1 MKNRIIILGNGFV
14 GSNLAKH
21 FLKQNIEHSVFSKN
35 TFDYSNQAYLKNYL
49 SNIKDD
55 IKAVI
60 NCSGYTG
67 VPNVDACEK
76 NKDLCWKLN
85 VSDPINVVE
94 ACNDLNI
101 PIIHVGSGC
110 IYSGYDKIY
119 TEDDTPDF
127 GVGSRDASYYS
138 QCKHSFEMM
147 SKHCNRY
154 IFRIRIPYIDESCS
168 KNYFNKIL
176 KYNTLINELNSVT
189 SIKDFNL
196 FVEAFLNKLEQ
207 IPYGLY
213 NVVHTQPVM
222 AEEVIDILKKN
233 GLNNPEWHFI
243 KTKDLNTVAKRSNCV
258 LSTDKIKN
266 LGLELPNAL
275 DSIERDVKIL
285 SETYDQNNS

>member
-1 MKNRIIILGNGFV
+1 MKNNIIILGKGFV
-14 GSNLAKH
+14 GRNLAKH
-21 FLKQNIEHSVFSKN
+21 FSNKNIPHFNISKELI
-35 TFDYSNQAYLKNYL
+35 DYTKKTSFKSFLE
-49 SNIKDD
+49 SIKSDV
-55 IKAVI
+55 KAVI

-76 NKDLCWKLN
+76 NRDLCWNLN
-85 VSDPINVVE
+85 VSNPIDVVE
-94 ACNDLNI
+94 VCNEMNI

-127 GVGSRDASYYS
+127 GMGSKDASYYS

-147 SKHCNRY
+147 TKHYDRY
-154 IFRIRIPYIDESCS
+154 IFRIRIPYIDESCP
-168 KNYFNKIL
+168 KNYFNKLL
-176 KYNTLINELNSVT
+176 KYDTLINELNSVT
-189 SIKDFNL
+189 SIKDFNM
-196 FVEAFLNKLEQ
+196 FVESFLNKLND
-207 IPYGLY
+207 IPHGLY

-222 AEEVIDILKKN
+222 AEEVVNVLKEN
-233 GLNNPEWHFI
+233 GLNNPNWYFI

-258 LSTDKIKN
+258 LGTDKIKN

-285 SETYDQNNS
+285 AKDYDQKS